1 MAAQK
6 PMTYDQK
13 VGWFCIK
20 SGPLTDRKRATNS
33 MKANKCDLLNV
44 QSHKAHEIFRLKG
57 KTYKMVTIF
66 GVFLIC
72 RLMQG
77 AMTAEKDQKNVCLKA
92 ANISFKPR

>member
-13 VGWFCIK
+13 VGRFCMK
-20 SGPLTDRKRATNS
+20 SGPLTGRKRATNS
-33 MKANKCDLLNV
+33 MKVNERDLLNV
-44 QSHKAHEIFRLKG
+44 QSYKALEIFRLKG

-66 GVFLIC
+66 GVFLIY

-77 AMTAEKDQKNVCLKA
+77 AMTAEKKKKTYV
-92 ANISFKPR
+92 